1 MTYIS
6 AAGVYVVR
14 ADAVQLHPGYDG
26 AAYAFGLR
34 KAYYTAGGRHDIMS
48 AWAEK
53 AVNHPSG
60 FAVEL
65 NIVNDLVAV
74 VFGLRTWVYGRD
86 GDGAAAYAQKGVL
99 DSFLFIA
106 ELLVIFHMKK

>member
-1 MTYIS
+1 
-6 AAGVYVVR
+6 
-14 ADAVQLHPGYDG
+14 
-26 AAYAFGLR
+26 
-34 KAYYTAGGRHDIMS
+34 MS

-106 ELLVIFHMKK
+106 ELLVIYHMKKRASSAFSVYGTGGYKPQGRGR